1 MSDLDSLAAQ
11 LEELNAAQAPQ
22 EEEET
27 ESKPKKERRKEPR
40 ENRPAKKGGKA
51 VAALIL
57 IIVLLL
63 GLVGGV
69 LWYFL
74 VYNAKSPL
82 EKESEALGGLLAGKT
97 PVEQQEI
104 LNEKV
109 KEGQVLLGI
118 AAEPIFE
125 YNGKKGRIGIE
136 NDKANNYSF
145 QVTITENATGD
156 VLYESGVIDP
166 GYYVEFIELNK
177 TLAAGDYDATA
188 LFTTYSLSE
197 SPDPIA
203 QIKADLKLHV
213 TDGQFYQ

>member
-1 MSDLDSLAAQ
+1 M
-11 LEELNAAQAPQ
+11 
-22 EEEET
+22 
-27 ESKPKKERRKEPR
+27 
-40 ENRPAKKGGKA
+40 
-51 VAALIL
+51 
-57 IIVLLL
+57 
-63 GLVGGV
+63 
-69 LWYFL
+69 
-74 VYNAKSPL
+74 
-82 EKESEALGGLLAGKT
+82 
-97 PVEQQEI
+97 
-104 LNEKV
+104 
-109 KEGQVLLGI
+109 LGI

-136 NDKANNYSF
+136 NDKSNNYSF